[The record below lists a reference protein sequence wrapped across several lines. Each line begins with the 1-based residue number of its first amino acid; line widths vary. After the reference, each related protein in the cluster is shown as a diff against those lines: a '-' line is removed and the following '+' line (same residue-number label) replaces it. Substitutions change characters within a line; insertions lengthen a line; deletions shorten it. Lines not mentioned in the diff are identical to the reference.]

1 VTATGE
7 WQMDRIR
14 RAMAMASGVR
24 VRRNRAAMLLACMA
38 LALAGCGGGEQAA
51 PAPASTPAP
60 AATPGAPVQ
69 PSAGSDAAID
79 PAGPVAVQLGVD
91 ELLKRARQALTDQR
105 LIAPPDDN
113 AIEYYLQVL
122 AQEPSNPQ
130 ATQALVDVFPLAA
143 GNAERALA
151 QRQVD
156 EAARIVAL
164 LDRVDPRSYTVATL
178 RTKLAAAQA
187 AQQRE
192 TQQQAQQAA
201 AAAAAQA
208 AARIEAATPP
218 PAPATP
224 PAEVP
229 PAAAPAPVVVAPA
242 RAPTPPVAAPVT
254 TPSAAPAAA
263 PAAQPARVVETR
275 ARPVRQ
281 APPVY
286 PIDAARRRQEGW
298 VELEFVV
305 AADGSVR
312 DVSVLRSQ
320 PTRVFDRE
328 AVRAIQ
334 QSRFEPALR
343 NGQPVES
350 RERQRI
356 EFKF

>member
-1 VTATGE
+1 MV
-7 WQMDRIR
+7 M
-14 RAMAMASGVR
+14 AMAMAGSVR
-24 VRRNRAAMLLACMA
+24 ERRNRAAIVVACMA
-38 LALAGCGGGEQAA
+38 LVMAGCGGGEQAA
-51 PAPASTPAP
+51 PAPATTPAP
-60 AATPGAPVQ
+60 AAAP
-69 PSAGSDAAID
+69 AAPTQATANSD
-79 PAGPVAVQLGVD
+79 PAVDPATSAAARIPVD
-91 ELLKRARQALTDQR
+91 ELLKLARQALTDQR
-105 LIAPPDDN
+105 LIAPPGDN

-151 QRQVD
+151 QRQVE
-156 EAARIVAL
+156 EAARIVTL
-164 LDRVDPRSYTVATL
+164 LDRVDPRSYTVASL
-178 RTKLAAAQA
+178 RTKLVAAQA
-187 AQQRE
+187 VQQRE

-208 AARIEAATPP
+208 AARSEAATPP

-224 PAEVP
+224 SVEA
-229 PAAAPAPVVVAPA
+229 
-242 RAPTPPVAAPVT
+242 PPVAAPAVAAPAVT
-254 TPSAAPAAA
+254 APAPAPTPPAPAVVAVPTPAPAAA
-263 PAAQPARVVETR
+263 PVQVLEIR
-275 ARPVRQ
+275 ARPLRQ

-286 PIDAARRRQEGW
+286 PADAARKRQEGW

-328 AVRAIQ
+328 AVRAMQ
-334 QSRFEPALR
+334 QSRFEPAQR

-356 EFKF
+356 EFRL